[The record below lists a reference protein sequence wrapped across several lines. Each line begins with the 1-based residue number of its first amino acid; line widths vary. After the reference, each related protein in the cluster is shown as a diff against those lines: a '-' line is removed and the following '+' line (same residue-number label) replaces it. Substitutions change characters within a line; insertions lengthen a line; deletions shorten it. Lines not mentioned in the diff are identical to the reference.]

1 MAGPVS
7 PGDGP
12 WRGCSGRRS
21 TRSCPPGAGSPSLGA
36 PTPGCMPRGRSRAS
50 RRRAGRRSTGWPRR
64 STRCCRTIS
73 RSSRRRTRRTAS
85 MRGFRPR
92 AGRIAT
98 SSWRAACGRP
108 CGLGGRSGGRGPSI
122 CGRSRRARQ
131 PSSGSTTS
139 PRSRRR
145 RRGTRSSPARSGRRP
160 GSAGTMSCTSP
171 SRPTPS
177 FGTWCGRSWGR
188 CSRRARRRSR
198 RLLGGRPRSEAGATA
213 PPWGLTLERVR
224 FSDDP

>member
-1 MAGPVS
+1 MDGPVS

-21 TRSCPPGAGSPSLGA
+21 TRSCPPGAGSQSRGA
-36 PTPGCMPRGRSRAS
+36 PTRGCMPRGRWRAS

-85 MRGFRPR
+85 MRGFRPG

-131 PSSGSTTS
+131 PFVGEHDFTAFT
-139 PRSRRR
+139 PTETRHEVFTREIRAAAWERRDDELHFTVTADSFLR
-145 RRGTRSSPARSGRRP
+145 HMVRTLV
-160 GSAGTMSCTSP
+160 GTMLETSP
-171 SRPTPS
+171 SAFAS
-177 FGTWCGRSWGR
+177 
-188 CSRRARRRSR
+188 
-198 RLLGGRPRSEAGATA
+198 LLGGRPRSEAGTTA

>member
-1 MAGPVS
+1 MDGPVS

-21 TRSCPPGAGSPSLGA
+21 TRSCPPGAGSQSRGA
-36 PTPGCMPRGRSRAS
+36 PTRGCMPRGRWRAS
-50 RRRAGRRSTGWPRR
+50 RPRAGRRSTGWPRR
-64 STRCCRTIS
+64 STRCCRTIL

-85 MRGFRPR
+85 MPGFRPG

-122 CGRSRRARQ
+122 CDRSRRARQ

-145 RRGTRSSPARSGRRP
+145 RHGTRSSPARSGHFTVTADSFLRHMVRTLV
-160 GSAGTMSCTSP
+160 GTMLETSP
-171 SRPTPS
+171 SAFAS
-177 FGTWCGRSWGR
+177 
-188 CSRRARRRSR
+188 
-198 RLLGGRPRSEAGATA
+198 LLGGRPRSEAGTTA

-224 FSDDP
+224 FSEDP